1 MRSLLVAGSQ
11 RPLVEG
17 LLGRQDAWQPVGE
30 GGGLFRLGLD
40 DGDYERVAT
49 SVRALPSDR
58 TVSVP
63 VVTGQP
69 MNYHGEGTPLPTR
82 ARLRRRSEGENTTG
96 SGEGVLVGLV
106 DTGVRPHPWL
116 AGGYLAAADDFETI
130 GSEGSAGP
138 DGGEEKDQRFEV
150 GHGTFVSGVVLQQ
163 APAAGVWVERALG
176 ADGHGAVDGVLE
188 AAMRLAR
195 RGVRVLNLS
204 LGCRAS
210 DREAREVM
218 RQMVD
223 DLLRINP
230 DLVIVA
236 AAGNTGGPGDPET
249 GENFW
254 PAADDRVLAVGAVE
268 TPESTTWAPWSNRGS
283 WIDLAAPAKD
293 ILSTYVAGTLRP
305 SEHEGAEKY
314 RGWARWS
321 GTSFAAAVVSGAIA
335 HLMTTP
341 DVSGAQDA
349 VALLRAGRFS
359 SGWTEPEDDVPP
371 VPVVR
376 LRTWEDQRQAAS
388 ASTGAA

>member
-11 RPLVEG
+11 RSLVEG
-17 LLGRQDAWQPVGE
+17 LLGRQDGWQQVGE
-30 GGGLFRLGLD
+30 GGELFRVGLD
-40 DGDYERVAT
+40 DGDYERVAA
-49 SVRALPSDR
+49 SVRGLPADR

-69 MNYHGEGTPLPTR
+69 MDYHGEGSPLPTR
-82 ARLRRRSEGENTTG
+82 ARLRRRSDGENTTG

-130 GSEGSAGP
+130 GSEASGSENGQA
-138 DGGEEKDQRFEV
+138 QRFEV

-176 ADGHGAVDGVLE
+176 ADGQGQVDGVLE
-188 AAMRLAR
+188 AAMRLAH

-236 AAGNTGGPGDPET
+236 AAGNTGGPGDPEP

-254 PAADDRVLAVGAVE
+254 PATDDRVLAVGAVE
-268 TPESTTWAPWSNRGS
+268 TPKSTRWAEWSNRGP

-305 SEHEGAEKY
+305 TEKGAQHY
-314 RGWARWS
+314 RGWATWS

-341 DVSGAQDA
+341 DATSARDA

-359 SGWTEPEDDVPP
+359 SGWTEAEGDVPP

-376 LRTWEDQRQAAS
+376 LRTWEDQRQAA
-388 ASTGAA
+388 GA